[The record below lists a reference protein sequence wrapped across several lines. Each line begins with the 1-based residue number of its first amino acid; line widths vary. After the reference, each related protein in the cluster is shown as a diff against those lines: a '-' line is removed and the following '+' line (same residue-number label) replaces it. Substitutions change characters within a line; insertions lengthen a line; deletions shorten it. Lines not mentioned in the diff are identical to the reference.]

1 MKLVNNNISP
11 LPFYD
16 NLALQNHRKDYAYGQ
31 VYPLITYKNMLL
43 PFQVVLAS
51 GTSVNWVRLYD
62 FNTGKYTDI
71 TTNMK
76 ENGLTLKSYTDFKV
90 LKYPGTLPIIQIKH
104 EGQYYLAI
112 SVSGLG
118 TIYSDVFTV
127 CNKVDDYLFI
137 EYSNSYNFE
146 LKNGV
151 VDFSDGFK
159 FRCYLNT
166 QVGKPEYDFEE
177 EATDR
182 MGYTF
187 IESQVSK
194 KIYKFV
200 FLAPEYLCDALRIV
214 RLCENKQITS
224 KLQTYDLTTFNM
236 EPEWEDQGDLASVA
250 CEFETDTVIAN
261 IGGYTPELVGGDFN
275 SDFDTDFYDIQKLN
289 RPITI
294 NISCNNTANIIL
306 EATPAVKSNL
316 NIYVKYRASL
326 NIGGTEE
333 KETNIVFK
341 KGLEND
347 NIYLSDLAGKGWV
360 SEILEASVTSKEAY
374 DSSIYNI
381 NLIND

>member
-51 GTSVNWVRLYD
+51 GTSISWVRLYN
-62 FNTGKYTDI
+62 FNTGKFIDI
-71 TTNMK
+71 TRSMK
-76 ENGLTLKSYTDFKV
+76 ENGLTIKSYTGFKL
-90 LKYPGTLPIIQIKH
+90 LKYPGTLPVVEIKY
-104 EGQYYLAI
+104 EGRYYLAI
-112 SVSGLG
+112 YVSGLG

-127 CNKVDDYLFI
+127 CNKVDDYLLI
-137 EYSNSYNFE
+137 EYYNSYNFE

-151 VDFSDGFK
+151 VDFSDNFK

-194 KIYKFV
+194 KIYKFT

-214 RLCENKQITS
+214 RLCENKKITS
-224 KLQTYDLTTFNM
+224 KLQIYDLTTFNM
-236 EPEWEDQGDLASVA
+236 EPEWEDQGDLAAVE

-261 IGGYTPELVGGDFN
+261 IGGYEPKLARGDFN
-275 SDFDTDFYDIQKLN
+275 NDYNNDF
-289 RPITI
+289 
-294 NISCNNTANIIL
+294 NI
-306 EATPAVKSNL
+306 E
-316 NIYVKYRASL
+316 
-326 NIGGTEE
+326 
-333 KETNIVFK
+333 
-341 KGLEND
+341 
-347 NIYLSDLAGKGWV
+347 
-360 SEILEASVTSKEAY
+360 
-374 DSSIYNI
+374 
-381 NLIND
+381 